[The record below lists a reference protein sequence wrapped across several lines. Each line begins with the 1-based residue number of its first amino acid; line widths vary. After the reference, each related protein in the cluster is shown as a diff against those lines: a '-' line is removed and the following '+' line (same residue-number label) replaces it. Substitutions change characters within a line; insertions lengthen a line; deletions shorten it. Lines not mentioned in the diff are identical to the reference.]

1 MPLRPSWRSA
11 RRSSG
16 SSIVVVS
23 FGGGA
28 TLEQVAVEG
37 ELTDQRIDLPEREGR
52 GRMALEVAADD
63 LIAGPGEVEGDG
75 ARAVDGRGPVRAG
88 EGEEALDA
96 PDGAERILGVE
107 RRGELADI
115 RADSGGAG
123 EELEGRGR
131 RPCRP
136 VVGVLAVLA
145 EMLALVLAQEG
156 AGAGVKDAHG
166 ALVPLDLGVAL
177 GKHRGDLT
185 LGGAVDGRVGPA
197 GIPAIEVGLG
207 VLEALEA
214 QALER
219 RALGVADPRLDFSL
233 PTGISDT
240 TRERVE
246 LGPAARARVEGEE
259 ADALAAV
266 AEGEEE
272 EPRAA
277 VLPGAGK
284 RTIGPSP

>member
-88 EGEEALDA
+88 AGEEALDA
-96 PDGAERILGVE
+96 PVGAQR
-107 RRGELADI
+107 
-115 RADSGGAG
+115 
-123 EELEGRGR
+123 
-131 RPCRP
+131 
-136 VVGVLAVLA
+136 VVGVVAERPGVLP
-145 EMLALVLAQEG
+145 LVRAQERPGAQNEDADGARVPLDQEFGPDAARRDAVVGLGDLDAAVEVHG
-156 AGAGVKDAHG
+156 AGAEGV
-166 ALVPLDLGVAL
+166 VAEGRRRERAKMRTLL
-177 GKHRGDLT
+177 GKHRGDLA
-185 LGGAVDGRVGPA
+185 LGRAVDARVGPA
-197 GIPAIEVGLG
+197 GIPVIEVGLG
-207 VLEALEA
+207 VLQALEA

-219 RALGVADPRLDFSL
+219 GGLGVAGPRLDFSFWIRIAD
-233 PTGISDT
+233 PTG
-240 TRERVE
+240 E
-246 LGPAARARVEGEE
+246 
-259 ADALAAV
+259 
-266 AEGEEE
+266 
-272 EPRAA
+272 
-277 VLPGAGK
+277 
-284 RTIGPSP
+284 